1 MRRISN
7 SPHKLRAT
15 YNPVSRTAL
24 DESRLPAGTFL
35 ENEHRIER
43 FASEVTRDDRVSTG
57 LGRTAMSQIPVQDL
71 MNRQVPTV
79 LENASINEAAIA
91 LLEHGAAEVYVVSRT
106 GLLLGVIPEYEILK
120 ARLSGTPREASI
132 APIVT
137 HSLQTVAPSASAV
150 VVAGLFR
157 EGFRSSLAVV
167 DSSGRLI
174 GQIKRREL
182 IWLLTTLD
190 RLEDSDPVPASS
202 DVQSTGGDANA
213 SAETS
218 QQERRVPEPKFLRRK
233 RVLGVEIAE
242 SSRKR

>member
-1 MRRISN
+1 M
-7 SPHKLRAT
+7 P
-15 YNPVSRTAL
+15 
-24 DESRLPAGTFL
+24 
-35 ENEHRIER
+35 
-43 FASEVTRDDRVSTG
+43 
-57 LGRTAMSQIPVQDL
+57 QIPVQDL

-91 LLEHGAAEVYVVSRT
+91 LLEHDAAEVYVVSRA

-120 ARLSGTPREASI
+120 ARLCGTPREASI

-137 HSLQTVAPSASAV
+137 HSLRTVAPSASAV

-182 IWLLTTLD
+182 VWLLTTLD
-190 RLEDSDPVPASS
+190 RLEESDPVPAAQGKIEDATDSEKPTEPSS
-202 DVQSTGGDANA
+202 
-213 SAETS
+213 TS
-218 QQERRVPEPKFLRRK
+218 KVPEPKFLLRQRA
-233 RVLGVEIAE
+233 LGVEITE
-242 SSRKR
+242 SARGR